1 MMTVEIM
8 VNEDVVKASLGKL
21 YTQSGVIISRAANR
35 SITTARKALRQE
47 TAKIY
52 EFRGTDVEHS
62 LKKISRASRAK
73 TFAEIDYSNSHKNL
87 FHIKSH
93 GRSVVSPPIEVK
105 TLGRGINTPEV
116 YKAHVMKAHSGG
128 IEFDQDPK
136 AFLRRVKSNGALVF
150 LRRTGEKR
158 YPLEGVGAPAVTQVM
173 KNKEV
178 NERFIKDTADM
189 MAKRLIHETDYL
201 LQRSKA
207 L

>member
-1 MMTVEIM
+1 MMTVEIV

-35 SITTARKALRQE
+35 TITTARKTLRQE

-52 EFRGTDVEHS
+52 EFRATDVEHS
-62 LKKISRASRAK
+62 LTKVSRATRSK

-93 GRSVVSPPIEVK
+93 GRSVVSPATEVK
-105 TLGRGINTPEV
+105 TLGRGINTPPV

-128 IEFDQDPK
+128 IEFDEDPK

-150 LRRTGEKR
+150 LRREGEDR
-158 YPLEGVGAPAVTQVM
+158 YPLQGVGAPAVTQVM
-173 KNKEV
+173 KNKEI
-178 NERFIKDTADM
+178 NEKFVKDTADM

-207 L
+207 I